1 VWRPIDDHSGEDIE
15 TFIQDGA
22 AHRSYHPASSQQPI
36 SLTHWLAAT
45 IEAEIPNLPFDYF
58 TMHGLCWALMLRL
71 KDPFDT
77 ATGAAFTKQWSAQK
91 HNLPF
96 VVGFVFATAA
106 GRQNITQLAV
116 PTDRL
121 LMLATETMERFLEEG
136 NGEVV
141 VGKERKL

>member
-1 VWRPIDDHSGEDIE
+1 V
-15 TFIQDGA
+15 
-22 AHRSYHPASSQQPI
+22 
-36 SLTHWLAAT
+36 
-45 IEAEIPNLPFDYF
+45 
-58 TMHGLCWALMLRL
+58 
-71 KDPFDT
+71 
-77 ATGAAFTKQWSAQK
+77 
-91 HNLPF
+91 PF